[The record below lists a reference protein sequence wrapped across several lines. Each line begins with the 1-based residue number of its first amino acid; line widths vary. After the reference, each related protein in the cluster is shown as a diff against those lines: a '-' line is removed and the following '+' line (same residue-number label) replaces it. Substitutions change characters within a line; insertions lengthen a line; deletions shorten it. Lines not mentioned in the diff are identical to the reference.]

1 LKKRLIVSFVC
12 LLLLVGCEMKPLQL
26 KPPLDGDGEVFL
38 YLDPFPQEAE
48 PLRFSLT
55 GIFALKADGTE
66 VPLELSLQ
74 EFKTSELKRQRLV
87 ASGRLPY
94 GSYSGLSFA
103 VGSARLK
110 GEEGE
115 GDLIIP
121 KEPAKIN
128 FLFTVRKGKAVVIA
142 MNFRYAQSLRNK
154 VSFIPFFSL
163 SIPDRPLLG
172 LKGFVSNHDSNT
184 VTVFDKRD
192 GRVASVIET
201 GGGPGGIALDQ
212 RARRAYVALSED
224 DAIDVIDVDS
234 GDTINRL
241 NLTTGDKPAEL
252 ALTPDGS
259 TLLTVNKGSDSV
271 SIINPVTLLELKRI
285 TVGNNPASILLDRTG
300 RKAYVFNLF
309 SNSISII
316 DVRLMELVSTFT
328 TETGPVRGQFNRRG
342 DRLYVFY
349 ERSPYLTVLDPFSFS
364 VIKRVFVGPGVS
376 DLKVD
381 TDTDM
386 LFLSRRRDS
395 GIEIYDPFSFLPI
408 ETFDAGDGVDYMTID
423 NEGNNLC
430 LVLPDKKRLV
440 FVNLVSRKVVSELDT
455 GDYPYWVTMMGER

>member
-1 LKKRLIVSFVC
+1 LKKRLIISLVC

-48 PLRFSLT
+48 PLRFSLS
-55 GIFALKADGTE
+55 GISARKADGTE
-66 VPLELSLQ
+66 VPLELSVK
-74 EFKTSELKRQRLV
+74 EFKTSKLQRQRLI

-94 GSYSGLSFA
+94 GSYSGLSFS
-103 VGSARLK
+103 VGSAKLK

-115 GDLIIP
+115 GDLIVP
-121 KEPAKIN
+121 KEAAKIN

-142 MNFRYAQSLRNK
+142 MNFRYTQSLRNK

-184 VTVFDKRD
+184 VTVFDKRA
-192 GRVASVIET
+192 GVVASVIET

-212 RARRAYVALSED
+212 RTRRAYVALSQD
-224 DAIDVIDVDS
+224 DAVDVIDVDT

-241 NLTTGDKPAEL
+241 NLTTGDKPGEL
-252 ALTPDGS
+252 VLTPDGS
-259 TLLTVNKGSDSV
+259 MLLTVNEGSDSV
-271 SIINPVTLLELKRI
+271 SIINTVTLLEQKRI
-285 TVGNNPASILLDRTG
+285 TVGSNPTSILLDRTG
-300 RKAYVFNLF
+300 RKAYVFNLL
-309 SNSISII
+309 SNSISVI
-316 DVRLMELVSTFT
+316 DVHLMELLSTVT

-349 ERSPYLTVLDPFSFS
+349 ERSPYLTVFDPINFL

-381 TDTDM
+381 TNSDV
-386 LFLSRRRDS
+386 LYLSRRHDS
-395 GIEIYDPFSFLPI
+395 AVEIYDPFSFLPF
-408 ETFDAGDGVDYMTID
+408 ESFDVGGGVDYMTID

-440 FVNLVSRKVVSELDT
+440 FVNLVSRRVVSELDT
-455 GDYPYWVTMMGER
+455 GDYPYWTTMMGER